1 MMKKIL
7 ALLNTLFLAG
17 CSVFGIQS
25 EDSPTYWL
33 VDDSEGSFEIR
44 HYHPYLIAQTEDS
57 GDYDTATKQ
66 SFYRLFDYISG
77 KNQGK
82 QKIAMTAPVEQ
93 TQKGNKFQPNGEKIQ
108 MTAPV
113 FQEKSGNVWTMS
125 FVLPLKYDMET
136 APKPTDS
143 KITIKEVPEKRVA
156 VLTYTGFMG
165 ADKIAEKT
173 KELMAWLKIKK
184 ITPLSE
190 PRSAGYNPP
199 WTIPFLR
206 RNEILVDIE

>member
-1 MMKKIL
+1 MTKKIL
-7 ALLNTLFLAG
+7 LLLNGLFLTG
-17 CSVFGIQS
+17 CSLFGIQS
-25 EDSPTYWL
+25 EDSPTYW
-33 VDDSEGSFEIR
+33 VGGDSEGSFEIR
-44 HYHPYLIAQTEDS
+44 HYQPYLIAQTESS
-57 GDYDTATKQ
+57 GDYDAATKQ

-82 QKIAMTAPVEQ
+82 QKIEMAAPVMQ
-93 TQKGNKFQPNGEKIQ
+93 QKQSKGEKIE

-113 FQEKSGNVWTMS
+113 FQEKSGNAWTMA
-125 FVLPLKYDMET
+125 FVLPLHYNLET
-136 APKPTDS
+136 VPKPTDP
-143 KITIKEVPEKRVA
+143 KVTLKEIPEHRVA

-165 ADKIAEKT
+165 ADKITEKT
-173 KELMAWLKIKK
+173 KELTTWLKQKNL
-184 ITPLSE
+184 TPLSE